1 MLILARHMGELSFS
15 GLMEVYRGSN
25 QEKAGYQEGIFLLR
39 EEQRFYDYL
48 TQVFFRTSGARYAI
62 WQENG
67 RYTAAARLEPYRNGQ
82 LLAGLETAPDLRRR
96 GYGQKLLLAILES
109 LPQGT
114 VLYSHVDK
122 HNEAS
127 LALHSKTGF
136 QRISESAVYIDG
148 SADSRCCTFVWIKNA
163 ASQ

>member
-1 MLILARHMGELSFS
+1 MILARHMGELSFS
-15 GLMEVYRGSN
+15 RLMEVYRGSN
-25 QEKAGYQEGIFLLR
+25 PENTDYQESILLLR

-48 TQVFFRTSGARYAI
+48 SQVFFRTSGARYAI

-67 RYTAAARLEPYRNGQ
+67 CYTTAARLEPYRNGQ
-82 LLAGLETAPDLRRR
+82 LLAGLETAPGLRRR
-96 GYGQKLLLAILES
+96 GYGHKLLLGIQES

-127 LALHSKTGF
+127 LALHGKVGF